1 MDQFL
6 ESQKILKLTKVDNMS
21 KPISIREI
29 ELTVHNFPKRK
40 SPVPDGF
47 SGEFYQT
54 FEERTAP
61 NLQYF
66 PGN

>member
-1 MDQFL
+1 
-6 ESQKILKLTKVDNMS
+6 MS
-21 KPISIREI
+21 KPISTREI